1 LRGSNLKYAI
11 INSQNTIMKGRNTL
25 IAKDRSVDTAAAD
38 AEDEDDDA
46 DAPLPE
52 S

>member
-1 LRGSNLKYAI
+1 
-11 INSQNTIMKGRNTL
+11 MKGRKTR
-25 IAKDRSVDTAAAD
+25 IAKDRSVDAAD
-38 AEDEDDDA
+38 AEDEDDDDDA